1 MLQDATLIHLPLFSA
16 GCLVMPQVILFVL
29 CLAVE
34 VLMQYPVLLAAF
46 IDSGDTNYYSHN
58 FFSTSGQSDG

>member
-1 MLQDATLIHLPLFSA
+1 
-16 GCLVMPQVILFVL
+16 MPQVILFVL

-34 VLMQYPVLLAAF
+34 VLMLYPMLLGTL

-58 FFSTSGQSDG
+58 FFSASGESDG